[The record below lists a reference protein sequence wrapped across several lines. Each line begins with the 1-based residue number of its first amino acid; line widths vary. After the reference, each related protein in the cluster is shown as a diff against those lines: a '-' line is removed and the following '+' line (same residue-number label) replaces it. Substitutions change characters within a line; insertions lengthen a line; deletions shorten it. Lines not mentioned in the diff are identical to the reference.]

1 MKDLSINFI
10 LSSSGFRCDNDF
22 NLIPES
28 LQMMQ
33 LLTKNIKEK
42 TYTFSVTP

>member
-10 LSSSGFRCDNDF
+10 LSSSGCRCDNDF

-33 LLTKNIKEK
+33 LVTKNIKEK
-42 TYTFSVTP
+42 N